1 MGIAQNPFRRYQSHL
16 RLAALTRAV
25 ARLRSGGRS
34 DKISYVVLCWPARRA
49 RWPAKYA
56 SAKYRYNETPIKPGV
71 ATQPGILTHLSSRQ
85 RGRSIG
91 RASTRID
98 FADDLALFHTS
109 TIAKGSTQTCAKP
122 DLNRNT
128 ALPSQWWDFLTSCT
142 LTRNEGE
149 TMTEEKWAEPSNLI
163 VEQIEIG
170 PMQNFT
176 YVIGCRRT
184 HEVVIVDPAWD
195 VTNLVEHINNKG
207 YNLTAALATHYHP
220 DHVGGSFGN
229 NEVEGVAKLMEIN
242 PVKVHAHKLEVPGL
256 KKVTALSDSDIVSVE
271 SGDTLKVGDI
281 EIEFLHTPGH
291 TPGSQCFRVKNTLIS
306 GDTLFINGC
315 GRVDLPGSNSEDMYH
330 SMCKLCGLPDD
341 TLLLPGHN
349 YGHVPNATM
358 GETKQMNTYL
368 RIDNIDTW
376 KTIMGG

>member
-1 MGIAQNPFRRYQSHL
+1 MS
-16 RLAALTRAV
+16 
-25 ARLRSGGRS
+25 
-34 DKISYVVLCWPARRA
+34 
-49 RWPAKYA
+49 
-56 SAKYRYNETPIKPGV
+56 EE
-71 ATQPGILTHLSSRQ
+71 
-85 RGRSIG
+85 
-91 RASTRID
+91 
-98 FADDLALFHTS
+98 
-109 TIAKGSTQTCAKP
+109 
-122 DLNRNT
+122 
-128 ALPSQWWDFLTSCT
+128 QWT
-142 LTRNEGE
+142 
-149 TMTEEKWAEPSNLI
+149 EPSNLI

-184 HEVVIVDPAWD
+184 HEVVIVDPAWE
-195 VTNLVEHINNKG
+195 VTNLVELINNKG

-330 SMCKLCGLPDD
+330 SMCKLCSLPDD

-368 RIDNIDTW
+368 RIDDIDTW

>member
-1 MGIAQNPFRRYQSHL
+1 MS
-16 RLAALTRAV
+16 
-25 ARLRSGGRS
+25 
-34 DKISYVVLCWPARRA
+34 
-49 RWPAKYA
+49 
-56 SAKYRYNETPIKPGV
+56 EE
-71 ATQPGILTHLSSRQ
+71 
-85 RGRSIG
+85 
-91 RASTRID
+91 
-98 FADDLALFHTS
+98 
-109 TIAKGSTQTCAKP
+109 
-122 DLNRNT
+122 
-128 ALPSQWWDFLTSCT
+128 QWT
-142 LTRNEGE
+142 
-149 TMTEEKWAEPSNLI
+149 EPSNLI

-242 PVKVHAHKLEVPGL
+242 PVKVHAHKLEVAGL

-330 SMCKLCGLPDD
+330 SMCKLCSLPDD

-368 RIDNIDTW
+368 RIDDIDTW